1 MELISVNYAFLF
13 SFTFYDPSCP
23 LKRSS
28 LHFSRIL
35 QEHTIMA
42 YIADESYVQPRK
54 GCLRKGPRS
63 PEKRQRTK
71 KQYLVRF
78 LEVLVEERTLLREHT
93 EKIRKRTHRMQCD
106 RLKEQQVALEDR
118 LEEIQAQHEA
128 ELASIQS
135 QRDSL
140 HQQQVELEVNSTQH
154 ATKKKKKKHHDAR
167 HEISALRREN
177 ELLKQQQEKLER
189 NSRNLRCNNIRLE
202 KALERKKEQ
211 MTKLQQQHER
221 IEHKHERLVKQEQSL
236 KQQVEELEQ
245 DFKLM
250 ERHFAFDVHMHT
262 FYQTMANQIMDRIQ
276 ATQKDPSLTLKVLEY
291 VEATNSKHHQ
301 HADEDKGLSSGDATK
316 SSRIHANKT
325 AASHSKRSLKNKNH
339 HSSHRSHTK

>member
-1 MELISVNYAFLF
+1 
-13 SFTFYDPSCP
+13 
-23 LKRSS
+23 
-28 LHFSRIL
+28 
-35 QEHTIMA
+35 MA
-42 YIADESYVQPRK
+42 YITDESYVQPRK
-54 GCLRKGPRS
+54 GCLRKGPRC
-63 PEKRQRTK
+63 PDKRQRTK
-71 KQYLVRF
+71 KQYSVRF

-154 ATKKKKKKHHDAR
+154 ATKKKKKKHHDSR

-202 KALERKKEQ
+202 KAMERKKEQ

-245 DFKLM
+245 DFELM
-250 ERHFAFDVHMHT
+250 ERHFAFDAHMHT
-262 FYQTMANQIMDRIQ
+262 FYQTMANQIVDRIQ

-291 VEATNSKHHQ
+291 VEATNSKHH
-301 HADEDKGLSSGDATK
+301 HDEDKDLSSGVDATK
-316 SSRIHANKT
+316 ISRIHANRT
-325 AASHSKRSLKNKNH
+325 ASSHSKRSLRNKNH